1 MNRLVARW
9 LRGYERY
16 IVMALWA
23 SQTKRYD
30 VLLNSNV
37 NRDMWCVMGE
47 GIVEGYYAVS
57 RSLYF
62 AWLEVLV
69 INQHK
74 I

>member
-1 MNRLVARW
+1 
-9 LRGYERY
+9 
-16 IVMALWA
+16 MALWA

-62 AWLEVLV
+62 AWLEV
-69 INQHK
+69 
-74 I
+74 